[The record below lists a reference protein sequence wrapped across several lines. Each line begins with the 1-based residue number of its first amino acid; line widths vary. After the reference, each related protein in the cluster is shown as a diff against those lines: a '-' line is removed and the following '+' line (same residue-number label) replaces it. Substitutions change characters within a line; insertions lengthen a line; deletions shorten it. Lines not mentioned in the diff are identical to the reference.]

1 MSYLVLRKYCLFE
14 GILKQIVTVC
24 ILYINFITL
33 IVVDTLVFS
42 SSEGCQPYV
51 LLGTHSSKQN
61 IKSAAKQSLLNNNT
75 TMANSGVDGRAARHM
90 VWIWICSLQ
99 GFLTMWYTSS
109 LLIWE
114 LTISMTFKVKRKRSC

>member
-1 MSYLVLRKYCLFE
+1 MKCDLDANILEGRQYSCLKKVALMSYLVLRKYCLFE

-24 ILYINFITL
+24 ILCINFITL
-33 IVVDTLVFS
+33 NVVDTLVFS

-90 VWIWICSLQ
+90 V
-99 GFLTMWYTSS
+99 
-109 LLIWE
+109 
-114 LTISMTFKVKRKRSC
+114 